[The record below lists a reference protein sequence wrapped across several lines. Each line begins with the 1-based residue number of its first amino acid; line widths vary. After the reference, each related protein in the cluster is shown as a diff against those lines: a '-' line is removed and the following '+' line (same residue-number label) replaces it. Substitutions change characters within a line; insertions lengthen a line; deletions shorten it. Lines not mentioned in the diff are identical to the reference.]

1 MGYDATTENMP
12 RSESIVSDISSTSS
26 ISEEL
31 DRIARRDT
39 RKRPEELPATLS
51 VPTYDE
57 TSRDPEKPHPS
68 ELLEFTTIHEPIC
81 REDDESPTRPASNN
95 YATSSNDDLFRGLSD
110 AIPDLRRLSAD
121 ARMATEAEHRMTFLQ
136 GCRLYPKAILWSAL
150 LSSTIIMEGFD
161 TTLITSFFAFPIF
174 RRNYGQ
180 PVDASGNNHQISVA
194 WQTGLQ
200 NGMFVGE
207 IIGLFCNGFLTDR
220 FGYHRTMIGSLIA
233 MSLFVFL
240 AFFAYNIEMLL
251 AAQVSCTEMT
261 RGLPL
266 TRYLTGPVRHPV
278 GHLSDLEHDIRRGDY
293 AYRITSSPPVQ
304 R

>member
-1 MGYDATTENMP
+1 MP
-12 RSESIVSDISSTSS
+12 RSESIVSDTSSTSS

-39 RKRPEELPATLS
+39 RKRPDELSKTLS
-51 VPTYDE
+51 IPSYDE
-57 TSRDPEKPHPS
+57 KSHDPEKPHPS

-81 REDDESPTRPASNN
+81 HEDDDSPTRRTSNN
-95 YATSSNDDLFRGLSD
+95 YATSSNDDLFHGLSD
-110 AIPDLRRLSAD
+110 AVPDLRRLSAD
-121 ARMATEAEHRMTFLQ
+121 ARMATEAEHKMTFLQ

-161 TTLITSFFAFPIF
+161 TTLITSFFAWPVF
-174 RRNYGQ
+174 RRSYGH
-180 PVDASGNNHQISVA
+180 PVDASGNNYQISVA

-200 NGMFVGE
+200 NGMFMGE

-251 AAQVSCTEMT
+251 AAQVRPTATLIGFVLTEFDRSCA
-261 RGLPL
+261 
-266 TRYLTGPVRHPV
+266 
-278 GHLSDLEHDIRRGDY
+278 
-293 AYRITSSPPVQ
+293 AYRGASF
-304 R
+304 RH